1 MRRACLLTLPRS
13 DGRSRN
19 REIMKN
25 IQKPVLILC
34 LGGCLLISS
43 CNSPSDKRNEHQK
56 ANLKGQAFTNRAE
69 SDHFLSALSSSG
81 VIEVARQIGF
91 DFDKYLLPIVQDTN
105 HCYRRYRWSVGHHEN
120 GGVMIS
126 ALPPEEEVGWT
137 PWERWYKDKN
147 GLTRKETWV
156 MYPLKNPG
164 HHGVARWYKLDEND
178 ITPRY
183 LKKPMSLE
191 NQLRLARIYEAA
203 SVLGFDAEEVLLRP
217 LSSAA
222 TAYYQQCRWVVVPH
236 ILGADAPVIYI
247 LPPVNRTD
255 EWPWESWYTD
265 GKVKLIHHVHYT
277 KENDKTKASWKEYP
291 GAPQRPPEIF
301 GVLWYWYDDK
311 TLKPTMADF

>member
-1 MRRACLLTLPRS
+1 MQRRGN
-13 DGRSRN
+13 GRRRN
-19 REIMKN
+19 WLMMKN
-25 IQKPVLILC
+25 IQKPLLIVWVGC
-34 LGGCLLISS
+34 CLLISS
-43 CNSPSDKRNEHQK
+43 CNRPSDKRNEHQK
-56 ANLKGQAFTNRAE
+56 AGLKGQTLADGAE
-69 SDHFLSALSSSG
+69 SDFFSALSLAG
-81 VIEVARQIGF
+81 VIEAAHQIGF
-91 DFDKYLLPIVQDTN
+91 DFDKYLMPVVRDSN
-105 HCYRRYRWSVGHHEN
+105 HSYRRYRWSVGHHEN